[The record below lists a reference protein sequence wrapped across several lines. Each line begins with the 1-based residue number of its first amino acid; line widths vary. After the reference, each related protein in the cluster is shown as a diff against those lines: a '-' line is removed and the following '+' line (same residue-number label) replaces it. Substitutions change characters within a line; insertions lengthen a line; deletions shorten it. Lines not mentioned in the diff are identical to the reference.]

1 MAVTYGY
8 DLKEYS
14 DDLIEAPVEINK
26 ILAQSVLPG
35 AVLINYIPFSAE
47 THQHFASFKWLM
59 TIFSNLHPFLD
70 PIPRLRE
77 NGAEM

>member
-47 THQHFASFKWLM
+47 TQQHFASF
-59 TIFSNLHPFLD
+59 
-70 PIPRLRE
+70 
-77 NGAEM
+77 